1 MERKKKL
8 RFLQL
13 LLLLAATLIIVFTYS
28 KRDNELQDKIISKET
43 EKKIQKQIASQSEDG
58 DIFFNIEYTGLD
70 LAGNRYILKSEEA
83 FSKKSNQEIVEL
95 KTVEAAFYFKD
106 NTVLKIYSNTGKYN
120 NKTLD
125 MSFFGDV
132 KALYEDSRL
141 FAQKAEYSNS
151 KSYLKISEKVKIND
165 TKGTMV
171 ADKLFFDIKK
181 QTLNIASFE
190 DKKVN
195 TNIVVKWKKDL
206 EY

>member
-1 MERKKKL
+1 MMERKRKL
-8 RFLQL
+8 RLLQFVL
-13 LLLLAATLIIVFTYS
+13 LIAATLVIVFTYS
-28 KRDNELQDKIISKET
+28 KKDSELENKIISKET
-43 EKKIQKQIASQSEDG
+43 EKKIQKQIATQSEDG

-83 FSKKSNQEIVEL
+83 FSKKSNQEIVNL
-95 KTVEAAFYFKD
+95 KTVQAFFYFKD
-106 NTVLKIYSNTGKYN
+106 DTVLKIYSKSGKYN

-125 MSFFGDV
+125 MSFSGDV
-132 KALYEDSRL
+132 KAVYEDSRL
-141 FAQKAEYSNS
+141 YAQKAEYSNS
-151 KSYLKISEKVKIND
+151 ESYLEISEKVKIND

-195 TNIVVKWKKDL
+195 TNITLK
-206 EY
+206 

>member
-13 LLLLAATLIIVFTYS
+13 ILLLAATLIIVFTYS

-151 KSYLKISEKVKIND
+151 KSYLEISEKVKIND

-181 QTLNIASFE
+181 QTLNIAAFE

-195 TNIVVKWKKDL
+195 TNIIVKWKKDL

>member
-151 KSYLKISEKVKIND
+151 KSYLEISEKVKIND

-190 DKKVN
+190 DKKIN
-195 TNIVVKWKKDL
+195 TNIVVK
-206 EY
+206 

>member
-13 LLLLAATLIIVFTYS
+13 ILLLAATLIIVFTYS

-151 KSYLKISEKVKIND
+151 KSYLEISEKVKIND

-181 QTLNIASFE
+181 QTLNIAAFE

-195 TNIVVKWKKDL
+195 TNIIVK
-206 EY
+206 

>member
-13 LLLLAATLIIVFTYS
+13 ILLLAATLIIVFTYS

-151 KSYLKISEKVKIND
+151 KSYLEISEKVKIND

-195 TNIVVKWKKDL
+195 TNIVVK
-206 EY
+206 

>member
-13 LLLLAATLIIVFTYS
+13 ILLLAATLIIVFTYS

-95 KTVEAAFYFKD
+95 KIVEAAFYFKD

-151 KSYLKISEKVKIND
+151 KSYLEISEKVKIND

-195 TNIVVKWKKDL
+195 TNIIVK
-206 EY
+206 

>member
-13 LLLLAATLIIVFTYS
+13 LLLLVATLIIVFTYS
-28 KRDNELQDKIISKET
+28 KRDSELQDKIISKET

-151 KSYLKISEKVKIND
+151 KSYLEISEKVKIND

-195 TNIVVKWKKDL
+195 TNIVVK
-206 EY
+206 

>member
-95 KTVEAAFYFKD
+95 KIVEAAFYFKD

-151 KSYLKISEKVKIND
+151 KSYLEISEKVKIND

-195 TNIVVKWKKDL
+195 TNIVVK
-206 EY
+206 

>member
-13 LLLLAATLIIVFTYS
+13 ILLLAATLIIFFTYS

-95 KTVEAAFYFKD
+95 KIVEAAFYFKD

-151 KSYLKISEKVKIND
+151 KSYLEISEKVKIND

-195 TNIVVKWKKDL
+195 TNIVVK
-206 EY
+206 

>member
-13 LLLLAATLIIVFTYS
+13 FLLIAATLIIVFTYS

-151 KSYLKISEKVKIND
+151 KSYLEISEKVKIND

-181 QTLNIASFE
+181 QTLNIAAFE

-195 TNIVVKWKKDL
+195 TNIIVK
-206 EY
+206 

>member
-28 KRDNELQDKIISKET
+28 KRDNELQDKIISKEIK
-43 EKKIQKQIASQSEDG
+43 KKIQKQIASQSEVG

-151 KSYLKISEKVKIND
+151 KSYLEISEKVKIND

-195 TNIVVKWKKDL
+195 TDIVVK
-206 EY
+206 

>member
-13 LLLLAATLIIVFTYS
+13 ILLLAATLFIVFTYS

-151 KSYLKISEKVKIND
+151 KSYLEISEKVKIND

-195 TNIVVKWKKDL
+195 TNIIVK
-206 EY
+206 

>member
-13 LLLLAATLIIVFTYS
+13 FLLIAATLIIVFTYS

-151 KSYLKISEKVKIND
+151 KSSLEISEKVKIND

-195 TNIVVKWKKDL
+195 TNIIVK
-206 EY
+206 

>member
-8 RFLQL
+8 RLLQL
-13 LLLLAATLIIVFTYS
+13 VLLIAATLVIVFTYS
-28 KRDNELQDKIISKET
+28 KKDSELENKIISKET
-43 EKKIQKQIASQSEDG
+43 EKKIQKQIATQSEDG

-83 FSKKSNQEIVEL
+83 FSKKSNQEIVNL
-95 KTVEAAFYFKD
+95 KTVQAFFYFKD
-106 NTVLKIYSNTGKYN
+106 DTVLKIYSKSGIYN

-125 MSFFGDV
+125 MSFSGDV
-132 KALYEDSRL
+132 EAVYEDSL
-141 FAQKAEYSNS
+141 LYAQKAEYSNS
-151 KSYLKISEKVKIND
+151 ESYLEISEKVKIND

-195 TNIVVKWKKDL
+195 TNITLK
-206 EY
+206 

>member
-141 FAQKAEYSNS
+141 FAQKAEYSNA
-151 KSYLKISEKVKIND
+151 KSYLEISEKVKIND

-171 ADKLFFDIKK
+171 ADKLFFDIK
-181 QTLNIASFE
+181 IASFE

-195 TNIVVKWKKDL
+195 TNIVVK
-206 EY
+206 

>member
-13 LLLLAATLIIVFTYS
+13 ILLLAATLIIVFTYS
-28 KRDNELQDKIISKET
+28 KRDNELQDKIISKEI

-151 KSYLKISEKVKIND
+151 KSYLEISEKVKIND

-195 TNIVVKWKKDL
+195 TNIVVK
-206 EY
+206 

>member
-195 TNIVVKWKKDL
+195 TNIVVK
-206 EY
+206 

>member
-13 LLLLAATLIIVFTYS
+13 FLLLAATLIIVFTYS
-28 KRDNELQDKIISKET
+28 KRDNELKDKIISKET

-151 KSYLKISEKVKIND
+151 KSYLEISEKVKIND

-195 TNIVVKWKKDL
+195 TNIVVK
-206 EY
+206 

>member
-28 KRDNELQDKIISKET
+28 KRDNELKDKIISKET

-151 KSYLKISEKVKIND
+151 KSYLEISEKVKIND

-195 TNIVVKWKKDL
+195 TNIIVK
-206 EY
+206 

>member
-13 LLLLAATLIIVFTYS
+13 ILLLAATLIIVFTYS

-43 EKKIQKQIASQSEDG
+43 EKKIQKQIASQSEVG

-151 KSYLKISEKVKIND
+151 KSYLEISEKVKIND

-195 TNIVVKWKKDL
+195 TNIVVK
-206 EY
+206 

>member
-28 KRDNELQDKIISKET
+28 KRDNELKDKIISKET

-151 KSYLKISEKVKIND
+151 KSYLEISEKVKIND

-181 QTLNIASFE
+181 QTLNIAAFE

-195 TNIVVKWKKDL
+195 TNIIVK
-206 EY
+206 

>member
-13 LLLLAATLIIVFTYS
+13 ILLLAATLIIVFTYS

-132 KALYEDSRL
+132 KALYEDRRL

-151 KSYLKISEKVKIND
+151 KSSLEISEKVKIND

-195 TNIVVKWKKDL
+195 TNIIVK
-206 EY
+206 

>member
-13 LLLLAATLIIVFTYS
+13 ILLLAATLFIVFTYS

-151 KSYLKISEKVKIND
+151 KSYLEISEKVKIND

-195 TNIVVKWKKDL
+195 TNIVVK
-206 EY
+206 

>member
-13 LLLLAATLIIVFTYS
+13 FLLIAATLIIVFTYS

-195 TNIVVKWKKDL
+195 TNIVVK
-206 EY
+206 

>member
-13 LLLLAATLIIVFTYS
+13 FLLIAATLIIVFTYS

-106 NTVLKIYSNTGKYN
+106 NTVLKIYSNTGNYN
-120 NKTLD
+120 NTTLD

-151 KSYLKISEKVKIND
+151 KSYLEISEKVKIND

-195 TNIVVKWKKDL
+195 TNIVVK
-206 EY
+206 